1 MVDDDHLIAAA
12 DGPRTSGRVRRWV
25 AVLLVVT
32 LVLAGAQLVLA
43 ARDRAT
49 SARFAQ
55 LPGALPPV
63 DADVGALW
71 RVDEADLE
79 VLPRAS
85 RSRAASW
92 GCGPVG
98 DGAASV
104 VSLDPRTGAERWSTP
119 LTDADTVLAQRGA
132 RSSVSSCLQVPEA
145 DDAEPLVACL
155 VSDALLSFGI
165 RGRLTVT
172 RPPTTSRVVVVDAA
186 DGRVVADRT
195 APPAIAF
202 AVLPGLVAVGLPG
215 HDGHAEVTAQ
225 DLLTGEVLW
234 HRSSPRPAVD
244 PVGDVSGFEVVA
256 LDDLVAV
263 VEVGSNM
270 TLLAAD
276 GTVARERERYDRLSQ
291 DEAATRLEVLSG
303 YLAFRPV
310 TTIVQP
316 GRADR
321 RIPGRLVTRTVDDG
335 SLPGI
340 ELIEGSRMQ
349 ARDATTGD
357 RLWQADR
364 HTSGP
369 VLVLRGLVYCTQ
381 RRQPRGARGVRRP
394 DRVRRLVGERRHVRP
409 AGPADDRRPRP
420 AGRAH
425 TGGRRG
431 RGVARRVLARR
442 RGAALARAAAR
453 RARRGVDAGARA
465 RRRRRRRSHGV
476 RRAGQPMILTRSARA
491 AEPVRG

>member
-1 MVDDDHLIAAA
+1 MGPTRRMQQVEVVDDDHLIAAA

-79 VLPRAS
+79 VLTEGVEVEGGLLGVRT
-85 RSRAASW
+85 
-92 GCGPVG
+92 GG

-132 RSSVSSCLQVPEA
+132 RSSVTSCLQVPEA

-225 DLLTGEVLW
+225 DLLSGEVLW
-234 HRSSPRPAVD
+234 HHSSPRPAVD

-263 VEVGSNM
+263 VEVGSNV

-303 YLAFRPV
+303 YLAFKPV

-369 VLVLRGLVYCTQ
+369 VLVLRGLVYCTSGDSPGELVAFDGRSGSVVWSANVGTYDQ
-381 RRQPRGARGVRRP
+381 LARLMTDG
-394 DRVRRLVGERRHVRP
+394 RVLLVGLTP
-409 AGPADDRRPRP
+409 AEGEAE
-420 AGRAH
+420 GS
-425 TGGRRG
+425 
-431 RGVARRVLARR
+431 LA
-442 RGAALARAAAR
+442 AFALADGERLWRVPLPDGLDAAWTLGHVLVA
-453 RARRGVDAGARA
+453 GDDADPTVSVVLG
-465 RRRRRRRSHGV
+465 S
-476 RRAGQPMILTRSARA
+476 P
-491 AEPVRG
+491 